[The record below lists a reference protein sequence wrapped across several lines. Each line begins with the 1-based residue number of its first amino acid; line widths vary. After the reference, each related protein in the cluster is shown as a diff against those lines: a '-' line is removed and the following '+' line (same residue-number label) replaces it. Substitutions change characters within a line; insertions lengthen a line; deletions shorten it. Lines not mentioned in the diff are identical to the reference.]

1 MRFWIAFLAAVV
13 LCTTGCNFLSE
24 RFHTQKE
31 DPGVIE
37 GLEVAPALR
46 YSDIPVPRGFVYMP
60 KDSWTYEG
68 RGGTRLA
75 DLIYKGKAPMQTA
88 VDFFLEQMPISGW
101 EKEMVVGPETK
112 KRLRF
117 KHTKKSDRCE
127 VILEKRTGATYV
139 QVRIN

>member
-1 MRFWIAFLAAVV
+1 MNNTL
-13 LCTTGCNFLSE
+13 N
-24 RFHTQKE
+24 
-31 DPGVIE
+31 
-37 GLEVAPALR
+37 
-46 YSDIPVPRGFVYMP
+46 Y
-60 KDSWTYEG
+60 
-68 RGGTRLA
+68 
-75 DLIYKGKAPMQTA
+75 LIYKGKASMQTT

-127 VILEKRTGATYV
+127 VILETKSGVTYV

>member
-1 MRFWIAFLAAVV
+1 MKIWSALLVVIV
-13 LCTTGCNFLSE
+13 LCVTGCTLLPKQYHE
-24 RFHTQKE
+24 EQ

-37 GLEVAPALR
+37 GLEVAPKLR
-46 YSDIPVPRGFVYMP
+46 YSDIPVPRGFVYLRSE
-60 KDSWTYEG
+60 SWTYEG
-68 RGGTRLA
+68 PGGVRLA
-75 DLIYKGKAPMQTA
+75 DLLYKGKAPLQTA
-88 VDFFLEQMPISGW
+88 VDFFIEQMPISGW

-127 VILEKRTGATYV
+127 IILERRLGTTRV

>member
-1 MRFWIAFLAAVV
+1 MKFLIILLVAGV
-13 LCTTGCNFLSE
+13 LCTTGCKFLPE
-24 RFHTQKE
+24 RFRPSQE

-37 GLEVAPALR
+37 GLEVAPELR
-46 YSDIPVPRGFVYMP
+46 YSDIPVPRGFVYLP

-75 DLIYKGKAPMQTA
+75 DLIYRGKAPMATS

-127 VILEKRTGATYV
+127 VILERRMGVTYV